1 VHRMSAAPPPLNPLV
16 TLVTLCEDAF
26 FGITASGRL
35 DLEALRA
42 LAARRAPTY
51 RAAALGSPGPTLA
64 DWEPWLLALCAASA
78 PITPPR
84 WMPMAEVIHAGLS
97 LELGARGMRSLFTN
111 KPSDKEVM
119 RVRTQG
125 AFAVRV
131 LASVLAAAGQ
141 WSAES
146 RLLRSALVAS
156 LGLPEDD
163 ERLLTAEAPFPPES
177 LELHGGCDA
186 KLAQAIVR
194 GAFYAAMSD
203 GMDPREEQAIAGVA
217 YKLGLDIDTVNAA
230 RADAR
235 AQIESSRDFGEA
247 CVDAVRFLLDDD
259 AAESERFGIATARLT
274 LPAIQRHDA
283 ITAINVGGPAL
294 LGKKHQLD
302 RREREAVL
310 GLGWILALRSNP
322 TVTRRAELAV
332 RHSRIAADLGGES
345 EALELRIAIDRLIEV
360 ELNAA
365 LHAATTT

>member
-1 VHRMSAAPPPLNPLV
+1 MSAAPPPLNPLV
-16 TLVTLCEDAF
+16 TLVTICEDAF

-35 DLEALRA
+35 DLETLRA
-42 LAARRAPTY
+42 LGARRAGTY
-51 RAAALGSPGPTLA
+51 RAAALGSPGPSIA
-64 DWEPWLLALCAASA
+64 DWEPWLLALCTAAA

-84 WMPMAEVIHAGLS
+84 WMPMAEVIEAGLS
-97 LELGARGMRSLFTN
+97 LELGARGVRSLFTS

-125 AFAVRV
+125 AYAVRV

-146 RLLRSALVAS
+146 RLLRATLIAS

-163 ERLLTAEAPFPPES
+163 ARLLNEEGPFPPGS
-177 LELHGGCDA
+177 IDLHGGCDA
-186 KLAQAIVR
+186 KLARAIVR
-194 GAFYAAMSD
+194 GAFFAAMGD

-235 AQIESSRDFGEA
+235 DQIETSRDFGEA
-247 CVDAVRFLLDDD
+247 CVDAVRFMLEGD
-259 AAESERFGIATARLT
+259 AAASERFGIAAARLT
-274 LPAIQRHDA
+274 LPSVQRRDA

-302 RREREAVL
+302 RRERDAVL
-310 GLGWILALRSNP
+310 GLAWILALHTNP
-322 TVTRRAELAV
+322 TVTRRAELALV
-332 RHSRIAADLGGES
+332 HTRIAADLGGES
-345 EALELRIAIDRLIEV
+345 EALELRISIDRLIEV

-365 LHAATTT
+365 LHAAATT